1 MEPGEALSTA
11 AQIAVTLAGFAG
23 VVVVFRRESV
33 HDWSPVDKLRLRLLL
48 TNSIPSARVVHD
60 RTAVVND
67 QPSAG
72 RHLEMVQR
80 IRIRGFPAV
89 CHYNDEAL
97 SSPGSQGGTIGAAY
111 AVRFLSVRNH
121 RNSSKPV
128 AVVQR
133 GLPRRVLAFLRWDC
147 RSTCHR
153 HVPVCTH
160 DSAATRIERGCE
172 FDAGDSGEAYT
183 TGSVS

>member
-48 TNSIPSARVVHD
+48 TNSILPLVLCMIGLLLL
-60 RTAVVND
+60 TI
-67 QPSAG
+67 
-72 RHLEMVQR
+72 LEMVQR

-97 SSPGSQGGTIGAAY
+97 SSPGSQGGTIGAAHP
-111 AVRFLSVRNH
+111 VRSLSVRNH
-121 RNSSKPV
+121 RNSSKPL

-133 GLPRRVLAFLRWDC
+133 GLPRRILAILHWDC

-172 FDAGDSGEAYT
+172 FDAGDSGEAYA